1 MKIVNQKDMNFKEVY
16 YIKYENLSKLSK
28 LKVIENLYEND
39 NGDFSDLDLTEISE
53 KLIHDNTVVEVTD
66 IDLKVYNFADILDED
81 DYIDKLIPNF
91 KSVQLDDL
99 ITTALDF
106 IVKQSGTEQITQEF
120 IEKYLD
126 V

>member
-1 MKIVNQKDMNFKEVY
+1 MKIVNQKDMQFKEVY
-16 YIKYENLSKLSK
+16 YIKYENLNKLSK

-66 IDLKVYNFADILDED
+66 IDLKVYNFADILDKD

-91 KSVQLDDL
+91 KGIYLNDL

-106 IVKQSGTEQITQEF
+106 IVRQCGTENATQEF

>member
-1 MKIVNQKDMNFKEVY
+1 MKIINQKDMQFKEVY
-16 YIKYENLSKLSK
+16 YIKYENLNKLSK

-39 NGDFSDLDLTEISE
+39 NSDFSDLDLTEISE
-53 KLIHDNTVVEVTD
+53 KLIHDNIVVEVTD

-99 ITTALDF
+99 ITTALEF
-106 IVKQSGTEQITQEF
+106 IVKQNGTEQITQEF

>member
-1 MKIVNQKDMNFKEVY
+1 MKTINQKDMQFKDIY
-16 YIKYENLSKLSK
+16 YIKYENLNKLSK
-28 LKVIENLYEND
+28 LEVIKNIYEND
-39 NGDFSDLDLTEISE
+39 NCDFSDLDLTEISE
-53 KLIHDNTVVEVTD
+53 KLIHDNTVIEVTD
-66 IDLKVYNFADILDED
+66 IDLKVYNFADILDEA

-106 IVKQSGTEQITQEF
+106 IVKQNGTEHATQEF

-126 V
+126 I